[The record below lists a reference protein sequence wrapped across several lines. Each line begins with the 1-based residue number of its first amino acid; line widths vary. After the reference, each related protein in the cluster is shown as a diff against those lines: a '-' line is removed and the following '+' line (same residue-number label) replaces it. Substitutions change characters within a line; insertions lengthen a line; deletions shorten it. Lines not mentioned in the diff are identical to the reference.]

1 MRRRFLL
8 ASTCCVAAAQA
19 ASAEAQSPSWQT
31 IAGPNGRYT
40 VDMPTPFR
48 HQSSNTASGGTLRQ
62 TFFTWPGGGLDF
74 AVYDMIQSG
83 PDRPPTD
90 LQSILANGQR
100 AVQGRWPGSTVLQQG
115 AVQSGPAQGRA
126 FTLGVNGGKGILAGR
141 VYYSDWRLY
150 EMLALTKPEEQN
162 GPIVTRFL
170 NSLRITS

>member
-1 MRRRFLL
+1 MLRRLFLAL
-8 ASTCCVAAAQA
+8 TPCAGAAVLPAW
-19 ASAEAQSPSWQT
+19 AQSPSWQT

-40 VDMPTPFR
+40 VDMPTPVR
-48 HQSSNTASGGTLRQ
+48 HQSSNTANGGTLRQ